1 MNKWTCQLFYFDP
14 ELLHILRNIKCDFS
28 YSVFL
33 LLHRKKNRQTENK
46 ICEFILSNSTLGVTR
61 AAGCQAPYL
70 YSKAFWKITTANI
83 SQMSYVT
90 QTRQTFCFRSPFVA
104 WSTTLLLALWAIFFA
119 MDNFHFLSD
128 SNSCNMYKFK
138 HAKRNNNDNFYDNLT
153 WISSRRIAI
162 WKIVTENNLCQPHH
176 LREDM
181 VPVSFWPSR
190 LPWGFKSLHQWDHSF
205 R

>member
-70 YSKAFWKITTANI
+70 YSKAFWKVTIANI

-90 QTRQTFCFRSPFVA
+90 QTGKPSVFARPLSLDQLHSCWLFEQSFLLWTTSIFSQTQTPATYTNLSMPKEIIM
-104 WSTTLLLALWAIFFA
+104 TIF
-119 MDNFHFLSD
+119 M
-128 SNSCNMYKFK
+128 
-138 HAKRNNNDNFYDNLT
+138 
-153 WISSRRIAI
+153 II
-162 WKIVTENNLCQPHH
+162 
-176 LREDM
+176 
-181 VPVSFWPSR
+181 
-190 LPWGFKSLHQWDHSF
+190 
-205 R
+205 